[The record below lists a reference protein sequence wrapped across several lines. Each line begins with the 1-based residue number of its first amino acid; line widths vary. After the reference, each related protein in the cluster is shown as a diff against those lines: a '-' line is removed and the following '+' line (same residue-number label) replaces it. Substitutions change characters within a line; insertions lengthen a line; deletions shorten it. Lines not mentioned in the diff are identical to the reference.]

1 MMGKSCMALLVL
13 LTVSVLALYVS
24 AQVQPEAETRQYQK
38 AREAYENLISKYQHS
53 DGSYDA
59 QNGVNVPVTLCT
71 GPVMAKDGT
80 AKCLYQALPA
90 NGKLRIEMQDG
101 TIQEIDLR
109 TVKLITMQ

>member
-1 MMGKSCMALLVL
+1 MGKIYAALLVL
-13 LTVSVLALYVS
+13 LTVSVLAFCVS
-24 AQVQPEAETRQYQK
+24 AQVQPETKTHQYQK

-53 DGSYDA
+53 DGSYVA
-59 QNGVNVPVTLCT
+59 GSGVNVPVTLCT
-71 GPVMAKDGT
+71 GPAMATDGT

-109 TVKLITMQ
+109 TVKLITVR